1 MGERCIARPDETSGG
16 LTAAG
21 QTTDQQTTGD
31 EQQQRGVMDAART
44 PCSTTICA
52 HTKACS
58 VVLDDF
64 TRVDLLILLLCLD
77 EQ

>member
-1 MGERCIARPDETSGG
+1 MGERCIARGDQWRPHSAGG
-16 LTAAG
+16 NR
-21 QTTDQQTTGD
+21 QQTTGD
-31 EQQQRGVMDAART
+31 ERGVMDVAKT
-44 PCSTTICA
+44 PCSTTIYV

-58 VVLDDF
+58 VVLDGF

>member
-31 EQQQRGVMDAART
+31 EQQRGVMDAAKT
-44 PCSTTICA
+44 PCSTTICV
-52 HTKACS
+52 HTKARS